1 MLMHNKLEP
10 EMIVAD
16 LKLDLTPAYPPQNA
30 EAEVDDDVNTKRKQL
45 WEIIV
50 RMHYLSHELRD
61 PDLELSVSPAF
72 TRLVSG
78 LLSEWAVM
86 AEEAANTADEGLM
99 PLHSRVDHH

>member
-16 LKLDLTPAYPPQNA
+16 LKLDLTPAYPSQIA
-30 EAEVDDDVNTKRKQL
+30 EAETDDDVNTKRKQL

-61 PDLELSVSPAF
+61 PDLDLGVSPAF

-86 AEEAANTADEGLM
+86 AEEAANTTDERLVS
-99 PLHSRVDHH
+99 LYSRGDHH